1 MKKSLILATTSM
13 VALLPIATVSCKIFG
28 VEMNVINGGRNVKPV
43 PKDPNHID
51 SFNGGDNSVDNP
63 TVDNPN
69 AEDENAIPTSFTFNG
84 KKYKISRED
93 TLDTKDA
100 IYANL
105 VLNNN
110 AEGFKKLIPSV
121 EEYRKVKNLYA
132 DDTGFPSIAEVS
144 YYVRNLEHFKNG
156 FIYREKSNSPERIS
170 KDEYI
175 SLVDKVSEIMTN
187 SNLEKALTGVDK
199 EYVDFDNVRNYTLAK
214 LEEFHGKAGK
224 YEWGELTTKKVHDLA
239 PGSFKMEEYYKEIPP
254 ENNYHELRT
263 NESKQRPSKLWV
275 YNRMIN
281 NTDFYNYNKSN
292 KPNELFIHNEFL
304 YGRKLDPKKYYLEI
318 DVLML
323 IIWLKAKR
331 YTMQYPL
338 WKMLTTYLDLQK
350 ALIKKQEWDK
360 KKSLKENFEK
370 LGIMDKLNAFDDAIF
385 EYMKLGQLVGFT
397 DDRSNDLYLFP
408 TDLNNEVK
416 TDFRDAYRW
425 AYLQYHKFIQPLAFA
440 INRDNKVVFEIEAF
454 EKEELK
460 PYYEFIWANIKAV
473 DKLDKPRILNK
484 DEALKEAKSIIS
496 HYKSNFNWKFKTEE
510 TSNKEDE

>member
-1 MKKSLILATTSM
+1 MKKRMIIGGLGL
-13 VALLPIATVSCKIFG
+13 VALMPLVTVSCKFFG
-28 VEMNVINGGRNVKPV
+28 LNVSEIITGGPSHTTPPR
-43 PKDPNHID
+43 KDPDHKD
-51 SFNGGDNSVDNP
+51 SFNENEQEIVP
-63 TVDNPN
+63 TK
-69 AEDENAIPTSFTFNG
+69 FTYNG
-84 KKYKISRED
+84 KTYTINRED
-93 TLDTKDA
+93 ILDTKNA
-100 IYANL
+100 VYANL

-144 YYVRNLEHFKNG
+144 YYVRNLEHLKNG

-175 SLVDKVSEIMTN
+175 SLVDKVSEIMAN

-224 YEWGELTTKKVHDLA
+224 YEWGELTTKKVSDLA

-254 ENNYHELRT
+254 ENNYDGLRT
-263 NESKQRPSKLWV
+263 NESKKRPSKLWV

-281 NTDFYNYNKSN
+281 NTDFYNYNKTN

-338 WKMLTTYLDLQK
+338 WKMLTTYLELQK

-360 KKSLKENFEK
+360 EKSLTDNFKKLKLIEK
-370 LGIMDKLNAFDDAIF
+370 LDSFHDAVLD
-385 EYMKLGQLVGFT
+385 YMKLGQLVGFT

-408 TDLNNEVK
+408 TDVNKEVK

-425 AYLQYHKFIQPLAFA
+425 AYYEYHLFIQPMYVALSRGTKEAFE
-440 INRDNKVVFEIEAF
+440 KAF

-460 PYYEFIWANIKAV
+460 PYYDFIWENIKLA
-473 DKLDKPRILNK
+473 DKVDKPRILSKN
-484 DEALKEAKSIIS
+484 EALEKAKEIIKHYQNNFGWEFKSDES
-496 HYKSNFNWKFKTEE
+496 R
-510 TSNKEDE
+510 EDEDE